1 MSVTVIDQTLLASMT
16 EQACSLPRRRGNRN
30 FHPAD
35 DYPAHR
41 LLIGIEPDSYVVPHC
56 HFAPEKD
63 ETLICLRG
71 RLGVILFTPAGEVD
85 RSIVL
90 EAGGEALGIDI
101 PHGVFHSVCALQ
113 PGTVLFEAK
122 AGPYVPV
129 AANERASWAP
139 AEGSPEVPAY
149 LAYLRTLLPV

>member
-1 MSVTVIDQTLLASMT
+1 MSVTVIDQPLLQSMT
-16 EQACSLPRRRGNRN
+16 QQAQALPRRRGNRN
-30 FHPAD
+30 FHPGD

-56 HFAPEKD
+56 HLAPEKD

-71 RLGVILFTPAGEVD
+71 RLGVILFTPSGEVD

-90 EAGGEALGIDI
+90 AAGGEALGIDI
-101 PHGVFHSVCALQ
+101 PHGVFHSVCALEA
-113 PGTVLFEAK
+113 GTVLFEAK

-129 AANERASWAP
+129 AVNEKASWAP
-139 AEGSPEVPAY
+139 AEGSDEAPEY
-149 LAYLRTLLPV
+149 LAWLRSLLPA